1 MVIATLPV
9 AFTAFPTAACNAAMA
24 MVGARARSACSSAE
38 VVYVQ
43 TPAHVKRRTTGDGLY
58 NVGAIQAER
67 KLKSRKQESEIDN
80 LQENLA

>member
-1 MVIATLPV
+1 MVMATFPV

-24 MVGARARSACSSAE
+24 MVGARASAYSPAE

-58 NVGAIQAER
+58 DVCAIQAER
-67 KLKSRKQESEIDN
+67 KLKTGK
-80 LQENLA
+80 